1 MLWQPAASWEH
12 KATNLDV
19 INKSVVLTWGCVGCC
34 SAGFYKYVVSN
45 VKDLEL
51 LMMHNRKYCGEIA
64 HNVSTLKRKAI
75 VERAAEVREG
85 QSMRAGGVK
94 VVGGSWLG
102 HAARTRIRCTM
113 AISLKAHGEN
123 SGT

>member
-1 MLWQPAASWEH
+1 MLWQPGTSWEH
-12 KATNLDV
+12 KGTIMDV

-85 QSMRAGGVK
+85 HSMR
-94 VVGGSWLG
+94 
-102 HAARTRIRCTM
+102 TRRQ
-113 AISLKAHGEN
+113 
-123 SGT
+123 